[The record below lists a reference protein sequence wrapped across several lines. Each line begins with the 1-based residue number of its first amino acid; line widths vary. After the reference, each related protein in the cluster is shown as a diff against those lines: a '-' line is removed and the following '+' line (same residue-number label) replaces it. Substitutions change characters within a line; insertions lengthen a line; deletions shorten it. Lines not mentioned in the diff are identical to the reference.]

1 MPKKAGISSDVK
13 TQGSDKI
20 NFRDRNTNEIEIKG
34 CIIVPK
40 IIIDN
45 ATKKEKT
52 VDSMEMNVIDLRD
65 NKPKE
70 FSTLS
75 SRLQNLLAD
84 IDDFEGLIDN
94 KMSITQVGS
103 GFGTHY
109 RIEMLNKDSKWNQAE
124 AEARIKAKQEAEKKK
139 KYAKK

>member
-1 MPKKAGISSDVK
+1 MPKKAGIASDVK
-13 TQGSDKI
+13 IQGSDKI

-34 CIIVPK
+34 CIVVPK
-40 IIIDN
+40 TIIDN
-45 ATKKEKT
+45 NTKKEKT

-65 NKPKE
+65 GKLKE

-94 KMSITQVGS
+94 KMSITQIGS

-109 RIEMLNKDSKWNQAE
+109 RIEMLDKTSKWNQE
-124 AEARIKAKQEAEKKK
+124 SAEARIKAKQEAEKKK
-139 KYAKK
+139 KYTKK